1 MAVESRQDQRAA
13 TPSGVPFWYDAKVRS
28 IFYQIVAVLLFL
40 AVVGY
45 LTNNTITNL
54 EKRGIATGF
63 AFLRHP
69 TGFGIAG
76 TVGTNLVGYSESST
90 YARAFMVGILN
101 TLFVSV
107 VGIFLATM
115 VGFLLGVARL
125 SSNWLISK
133 LATVYIEIIRNVPLL
148 LQILFWYFGV
158 LTALP
163 RLKQSLEFRGA
174 FFLNNRGLYSPR
186 PIFESGAVAIA
197 IAFAIGVV
205 GTIVLARWAKRRQ
218 ELTGQRFPVFLSALG
233 LIIGLPVLAT
243 LATGVPV
250 TWEYPVLKGFNFQ
263 GGLVVIPEFMALLL
277 ALVAYTGAFIGEIV
291 RAGIQSVSRGQTE
304 AAHSLGVR
312 PGPTLRLV
320 IIPQA
325 LRVIIPP
332 LTSQFLNLTKNSSLA
347 AAIGYPELVAVF
359 SGTVLNQTGQ
369 AVECIALTMLVYFTI
384 SLCISLYM
392 NWYNKRMALVE
403 R

>member
-1 MAVESRQDQRAA
+1 M
-13 TPSGVPFWYDAKVRS
+13 
-28 IFYQIVAVLLFL
+28 
-40 AVVGY
+40 
-45 LTNNTITNL
+45 
-54 EKRGIATGF
+54 
-63 AFLRHP
+63 
-69 TGFGIAG
+69 
-76 TVGTNLVGYSESST
+76 
-90 YARAFMVGILN
+90 
-101 TLFVSV
+101 
-107 VGIFLATM
+107 
-115 VGFLLGVARL
+115 
-125 SSNWLISK
+125 
-133 LATVYIEIIRNVPLL
+133 
-148 LQILFWYFGV
+148 
-158 LTALP
+158 
-163 RLKQSLEFRGA
+163 
-174 FFLNNRGLYSPR
+174 
-186 PIFESGAVAIA
+186 
-197 IAFAIGVV
+197 V

-218 ELTGQRFPVFLSALG
+218 ELTGQQFPVFLSALG

-243 LATGVPV
+243 LATGVPF

-263 GGLVVIPEFMALLL
+263 GGLVVVPEFMALLF

-291 RAGIQSVSRGQTE
+291 RAGIQSVSHGQTE
-304 AAHSLGVR
+304 AARSLGVK

-384 SLCISLYM
+384 SVCISLYM